1 MIGIDYTAAYEQGA
15 GIGRYVRELI
25 TALAHQD
32 SETTYRL
39 YVQGA
44 GRKPLPTLPG
54 GNFRW
59 AATRITPEWFFRFWH
74 RLRLPIPVETWVGRV
89 RLYHATD
96 FVLPPTLPSTP
107 TVLTVHDLS
116 FVRVPEAAPP
126 SLKAYLDVVVPRSA
140 RRADYVLADS
150 HATKDDLID
159 LYKLP
164 EAKIEVLYSGVNPR
178 FCPTALEAA
187 LREKYRIGASPY
199 ILAVGTVQPRKNYAR
214 LIEALAALPPD
225 LADVHLVIAGGRGWL
240 QDPIYATVAAQ
251 GLTER
256 VHFIGFAEDAD
267 LPALYTGARLLA
279 FPSLYEGFGLPILEA
294 FACGTP
300 VLTAGVSSLGEV
312 AGDAALL
319 VDPLQ
324 VDSIRAGLE
333 VLLRDDTLRAGLIE
347 RGYAQASRFTWDAA
361 AKQLREVYRRFERRS

>member
-1 MIGIDYTAAYEQGA
+1 M
-15 GIGRYVRELI
+15 
-25 TALAHQD
+25 
-32 SETTYRL
+32 
-39 YVQGA
+39 
-44 GRKPLPTLPG
+44 
-54 GNFRW
+54 
-59 AATRITPEWFFRFWH
+59 
-74 RLRLPIPVETWVGRV
+74 
-89 RLYHATD
+89 
-96 FVLPPTLPSTP
+96 
-107 TVLTVHDLS
+107 
-116 FVRVPEAAPP
+116 
-126 SLKAYLDVVVPRSA
+126 
-140 RRADYVLADS
+140 
-150 HATKDDLID
+150 
-159 LYKLP
+159 
-164 EAKIEVLYSGVNPR
+164 
-178 FCPTALEAA
+178 
-187 LREKYRIGASPY
+187 
-199 ILAVGTVQPRKNYAR
+199 
-214 LIEALAALPPD
+214 PPD